1 MPTLKA
7 FTYATFNKLF
17 LREPM
22 KVIQGDG
29 FTAEIIRSSKRKTS
43 AIKIQ
48 KGQVYIMVPKGL
60 SRVAIETLVINKSRW
75 IIEKLTHQQNI
86 LALPARTFSS
96 GERYAYLGAEYVLT
110 IITGVTPMIKLDQDR
125 LIVSVRDQSTD
136 STAIIKV
143 LLINWYKQQAVI
155 ALKLKTQR
163 YAAVIGVQP
172 TSITIKT
179 YKARWGSCSLS
190 GAIQF
195 NWKLMMA
202 PDCIV
207 DYVVVHELC
216 HLLHHNHSPAFWEAV
231 SQYCPDY
238 RNHSVW
244 LKRHGA
250 SLEI

>member
-7 FTYATFNKLF
+7 FTYATFNKIF

-75 IIEKLTHQQNI
+75 ITEKLTHQQTI

-172 TSITIKT
+172 TSMTIKT

-216 HLLHHNHSPAFWEAV
+216 HLLHHNHSPAFWAAV
-231 SQYCPDY
+231 AHYCPDY
-238 RNHSVW
+238 RVHSAW

-250 SLEI
+250 RLEI